1 MKKIYISFLL
11 CFFMLFSI
19 SSAVE
24 VRVNFGEINMPEEP
38 VIINDRTLLPL
49 RIIAEIFECKVG
61 WNPKGIIT
69 VNNSDEDKIIL
80 SLNSNNVIVNGEVK
94 SIDTYPILKN
104 STTMVP
110 IKFFEDYI
118 DAKIEWYQDSG
129 IVNIVIEDEEIIAR
143 AESVS
148 RSYEKRSKYPRAVNK
163 IVVVDAGHGGSD
175 VGANYGGVYEKNI
188 NLKIAKYVQDEL
200 EKNGVRVYMT
210 RTSDVTTPLS
220 SRTTLANSINADL
233 FISVHNNAIVNK
245 SSIQGTEVLYPTSS
259 IVKNGITAYSL
270 AQRLQQVVSQNAGTY
285 NKGVINRNNL
295 YVLNRTNMPAV
306 IVEVAYMTNRSDLQ
320 KLKNEEFLEK
330 AGRAIAQGVL
340 ESF

>member
-19 SSAVE
+19 SKAVE
-24 VRVNFGEINMPEEP
+24 VRVNFGEVNMPEDP
-38 VIINDRTLLPL
+38 VIVNDRTLLPL
-49 RIIAEIFECKVG
+49 RIIAEIFEYDVK
-61 WNPKGIIT
+61 WDPKGIIT
-69 VNNSDEDKIIL
+69 VNNSLEDNIIL
-80 SLNSNNVIVNGEVK
+80 SLNSNKVIVNNEVK
-94 SIDTYPILKN
+94 EIDTYPILKN

-118 DAKIEWYQDSG
+118 DAKIEWHSDSG
-129 IVNIVIEDEEIIAR
+129 IVNIVIEDEEIIKR

-148 RSYEKRSKYPRAVNK
+148 RSYEKRSKYPKAVNK

-175 VGANYGGVYEKNI
+175 AGANYGGVYEKNV
-188 NLKIAKYVQDEL
+188 NLKIAKYTKDEL

-210 RTSDVTTPLS
+210 RTSDVTTPLA
-220 SRTTLANSINADL
+220 SRTTLANNLNADL
-233 FISVHNNAIVNK
+233 FISVHNNAIINK
-245 SSIQGTEVLYPTSS
+245 SNIKGTEVLYPTSS
-259 IVKNGITAYSL
+259 IIKNGITAYSL
-270 AQRLQQVVSQNAGTY
+270 AQKLQEVVSAEAGTY

-306 IVEVAYMTNRSDLQ
+306 IVEVAYMTNWSELK
-320 KLKNEEFLEK
+320 KLKSEEFLEK
-330 AGRAIAQGVL
+330 AGRAIAKGVL